1 MTGAEH
7 LDVVIVG
14 AGLSGIG
21 AARRLQQEH
30 PDKTFVL
37 LEARASLGGTWNL
50 FKYPGLRSDSDIFTL
65 SYPFKP
71 WRGADSI
78 ADGESILNYI
88 GETAAETGIGQKIR
102 YDTTV
107 VAADWDSAQARWTL
121 TLERST
127 SPGETAGSLTC
138 GFLYVCAGYFD
149 YANGYTP
156 EFLGVE
162 SFAGTVAH
170 PQQWPSDLDCS
181 GKRVV
186 VIGSGATAI
195 TLVPTLARSAAHV
208 TMLQRSPTWIFPLP
222 RRDPIADWLRAVLP
236 PAAAHHVIRLKNI
249 GFASLIYR
257 FCRTAPRAAGALLRG
272 LITLLLRDRA
282 AVAEHFSPRYAPW
295 DQRLCAVVDL
305 DLFRAIRR
313 GTVSVAT
320 DHVDSFVPE
329 GIRLR
334 SGRVVEAD
342 VVVTATGL
350 SMAVFGGVE
359 CRVDGRP
366 VKFSDEFLWQ
376 GTMVSGIPN
385 FAVGIGYANAAWTLR
400 ADLNARLV
408 CRVLRSIDR
417 NGGAPVVPRPAGPMS
432 ATPFLGLSSGYI
444 QRSVDQ
450 FPHLGDQGPWRVRGY
465 LRDLIAV
472 KFGRL
477 RELAT
482 LRS

>member
-1 MTGAEH
+1 MTGVEH

-37 LEARASLGGTWNL
+37 LEARANLGGTWDL
-50 FKYPGLRSDSDIFTL
+50 FKYPGLRSDSDMFTL

-71 WRGADSI
+71 WRGTDSI
-78 ADGESILNYI
+78 ADGESILDYI
-88 GETAAETGIGQKIR
+88 AETAAETGIGRKIR
-102 YDTTV
+102 YDTRV
-107 VAADWDSAQARWTL
+107 VAADWDSAEARWTL
-121 TLERST
+121 TLERASG
-127 SPGETAGSLTC
+127 PGESAGTVTC
-138 GFLYVCAGYFD
+138 GFLYACAGYFD

-156 EFLGVE
+156 DFLGVE
-162 SFAGTVAH
+162 SFTGTVAH
-170 PQQWPSDLDCS
+170 PQLWPADLDCT
-181 GKRVV
+181 GKQVA

-195 TLVPTLARSAAHV
+195 TMVPTLARGAAHV
-208 TMLQRSPTWIFPLP
+208 TMVQRSPTWIIPQP
-222 RRDPIADWLRAVLP
+222 RRDPIADGLRAVLP
-236 PAAAHHVIRLKNI
+236 PGIAHHAIRLKNI
-249 GFASLIYR
+249 GFASLVYW
-257 FCRTAPRAAGALLRG
+257 FCRTAPRAASALMKG
-272 LITLLLRDRA
+272 LATLLLRDRA
-282 AVAEHFSPRYAPW
+282 VVAEHFTPRYAPW
-295 DQRLCAVVDL
+295 DQRLCVAVDA
-305 DLFRAIRR
+305 DLFRAIRG
-313 GTVSVAT
+313 GTVSMAT
-320 DHVDSFVPE
+320 DQVDAFVPE
-329 GIRLR
+329 GVRLR

-376 GTMVSGIPN
+376 GTMVSGMPN
-385 FAVGIGYANAAWTLR
+385 FAVGIGYSNAAWTLR

-408 CRVLRSIDR
+408 CRVLRHIDR
-417 NGGAPVVPRPAGPMS
+417 HGGAPVVPKPARPMA
-432 ATPFLGLSSGYI
+432 AAPFLGLTSGYV

-472 KFGRL
+472 RFGRL
-477 RELAT
+477 RELT
-482 LRS
+482 KLRG

>member
-1 MTGAEH
+1 

-21 AARRLQQEH
+21 AARRLQLEH

-50 FKYPGLRSDSDIFTL
+50 FTYPGLRSDSDMFTL

-71 WRGADSI
+71 WRGKDSI
-78 ADGESILNYI
+78 ADGESILDYI
-88 GETAAETGIGQKIR
+88 AETADETGIGRKIR

-107 VAADWDSAQARWTL
+107 VAADWDSAQGKWTL
-121 TLERST
+121 TLEEST
-127 SPGETAGSLTC
+127 RPGVPAGTVTC

-149 YANGYTP
+149 YAKGYTP

-162 SFAGTVAH
+162 SFAGTVVH
-170 PQQWPSDLDCS
+170 PQQWPADLDCS
-181 GKRVV
+181 GKRVA

-208 TMLQRSPTWIFPLP
+208 TMLQRSPTWIIPLP
-222 RRDPIADWLRAVLP
+222 RRDAIADVLRAVLP
-236 PAAAHHVIRLKNI
+236 PSVAHHVIRLKNI

-257 FCRTAPRAAGALLRG
+257 LCRTAPRAMGAVLRG
-272 LITLLLRDRA
+272 LVTLLLRDRA
-282 AVAEHFSPRYAPW
+282 AVAEHFSPKYAPW
-295 DQRLCAVVDL
+295 DQRLCAVVDR
-305 DLFRAIRR
+305 DLFRAIRS
-313 GTVSVAT
+313 GTVSMAT
-320 DHVDSFVPE
+320 DQVDTFVPE

-350 SMAVFGGVE
+350 SMALFGGVE

-366 VKFSDEFLWQ
+366 VKFADEFLWQ
-376 GTMVSGIPN
+376 GTMVSGLPN

-400 ADLNARLV
+400 ADLNAQLV
-408 CRVLRSIDR
+408 CRVLRLIDR
-417 NGGAPVVPRPAGPMS
+417 QGGAPVAPEPAGPM
-432 ATPFLGLSSGYI
+432 AAVPFLSLSSGYI

-465 LRDLIAV
+465 LRDLV
-472 KFGRL
+472 SVRFGRL
-477 RELAT
+477 RELRKF
-482 LRS
+482 RS